1 MVALQCIEGV
11 ALEYSCCIGEI
22 KERKKSNN
30 KNAGSETLLNIYL
43 MLIND
48 YKVKH
53 SSFQGTQVGGSIY
66 IFPLGVHVYSRGGNN
81 TIHNHK
87 ISVQKRSTFYA

>member
-1 MVALQCIEGV
+1 M
-11 ALEYSCCIGEI
+11 
-22 KERKKSNN
+22 
-30 KNAGSETLLNIYL
+30 LNIYL

-48 YKVKH
+48 YKVKR

-81 TIHNHK
+81 TRILYIIIK
-87 ISVQKRSTFYA
+87 SVAKEEHILRLRIILEKRQFAKLEMVFSLIEKYIYLQVS